1 METSNTLSN
10 CMEKLTVVQLLKKFF
25 AFYGNRRSISVYT
38 RARHWS
44 LYPEPDESVPHFP
57 TPMSVWSIIIL
68 SYYLLLGLPSDLF
81 LLAISDQDFCVH
93 FLCILCQQKQMM
105 RKNRLKSQG
114 KTSLKR
120 SRLRLKLILQDLR
133 ERDQDVIW
141 IKLAQNIMQ
150 RQNVDL

>member
-1 METSNTLSN
+1 
-10 CMEKLTVVQLLKKFF
+10 
-25 AFYGNRRSISVYT
+25 
-38 RARHWS
+38 
-44 LYPEPDESVPHFP
+44 
-57 TPMSVWSIIIL
+57 
-68 SYYLLLGLPSDLF
+68 
-81 LLAISDQDFCVH
+81 
-93 FLCILCQQKQMM
+93 MM